1 MHLLTTRNNVL
12 IISLSLYC
20 LFNTASAQTNDNSDP
35 RNVEIGAGG
44 NIKLESPKRSALE
57 NRFEWHAHFLW
68 ESRYM
73 TEGRDNLSGK
83 SIYSLSTELT
93 YNDFSFVPWVA
104 EGINTDYSEL
114 NLNIIYAA
122 KLYQNLDVFVAY
134 NLIQSQE
141 SATTTNDNEISL
153 DLAYFHNKHFYL
165 LATFYYSYDTEG
177 AFSELA
183 IKKAYRVHNIS
194 MSLKGILGFNGGYVT
209 NGHNGIN
216 NAQLRANFS
225 YHIKKSIEAYAYAS
239 YSSAINRD
247 TVNYA
252 DDELLRDLLWYGIGL
267 SYRF

>member
-1 MHLLTTRNNVL
+1 MHLLIKRNNVFTMSFIL
-12 IISLSLYC
+12 HC
-20 LFNTASAQTNDNSDP
+20 LFNTATAQTNDNSDP

-44 NIKLESPKRSALE
+44 NIKLESPKRSRLE
-57 NRFEWHAHFLW
+57 NMFEWHAHFLW
-68 ESRYM
+68 ESRYI

-83 SIYSLSTELT
+83 RLYSLSTELT
-93 YNDFSFVPWVA
+93 YSDFSFVPWIA
-104 EGINTDYSEL
+104 EGINTDYSEI

-122 KLYQNLDVFVAY
+122 KLHKNLDAFVAY
-134 NLIQSQE
+134 NLIQSRE
-141 SATTTNDNEISL
+141 SATRTNDNEISL
-153 DLAYFHNKHFYL
+153 DLAYFHNKLFYF

-183 IKKAYRVHNIS
+183 IKKSYRIHDIS
-194 MSLKGILGFNGGYVT
+194 MSLKGILGFNGGYVP

-216 NAQLRANFS
+216 NAQIRASFS

-247 TVNYA
+247 NVHYA
-252 DDELLRDLLWYGIGL
+252 DDELLRDLFWYGIGI